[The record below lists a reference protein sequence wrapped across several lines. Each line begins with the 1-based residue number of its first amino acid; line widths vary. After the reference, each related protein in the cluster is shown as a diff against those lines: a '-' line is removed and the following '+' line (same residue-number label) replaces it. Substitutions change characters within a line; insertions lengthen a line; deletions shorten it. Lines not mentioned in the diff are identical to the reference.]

1 MTLVD
6 AHCHL
11 ANLGVQM
18 PLETLLDEAGKNGIK
33 RWLSSALTRSELSR
47 YAEFAFSGLMYSAGV
62 HPNFDECD
70 LEIEDIARLC
80 EEKRIWAVGEIGLDR
95 NGPEIETQKSLLI
108 KQLELAVEHGLPVVL
123 HIVGHQQAAYEILKR
138 YPLRY
143 LVHGYAGSLEGYR
156 LLARLDSFFT
166 ISERILKPDKTKLL
180 QEMVADRR
188 YLAETDM
195 TRYYVL
201 PGEKNPLLRLLEV
214 AEKTLVLCGISENE
228 FSRVQNESFQALTGV
243 CLD

>member
-18 PLETLLDEAGKNGIK
+18 PLETLLDEAGKHGIK

-47 YAEFAFSGLMYSAGV
+47 YAEFAFPGMMYSAGV

-70 LEIEDIARLC
+70 LAIEDIARLC

-195 TRYYVL
+195 TPITFYRGRKILCCACWKWQKRLWYYAGFRKTSL
-201 PGEKNPLLRLLEV
+201 AGFKMNLFRL
-214 AEKTLVLCGISENE
+214 
-228 FSRVQNESFQALTGV
+228 
-243 CLD
+243 

>member
-18 PLETLLDEAGKNGIK
+18 PLETLLDEAGKHGIK

-47 YAEFAFSGLMYSAGV
+47 YAEFAFPGMMYSAGV

-70 LEIEDIARLC
+70 LAIEDIARLC

-143 LVHGYAGSLEGYR
+143 LAHGYAGSLEGYR

-166 ISERILKPDKTKLL
+166 ISERILKPDKTKLP

-228 FSRVQNESFQALTGV
+228 FGRVQNESFQALTGV
-243 CLD
+243 YID